1 MTRPYSPYDA
11 TTTDRYADHTS
22 EPGSYPSGHS
32 YSRGYN
38 RDHSYGS
45 GYGTGYDRGA
55 YAGDY
60 QDYDDY
66 VRSEGGND
74 GGYDEGGFD
83 EPDIEFYEEPLD
95 RRWIWVA
102 GVAGAILLVAVVC
115 TVVILGG
122 GDSGSV
128 SATVAAP
135 TPTSQPA
142 TTAPQDASATPR
154 PAPPAAPSLSPE
166 TVTTVTPSP
175 TPPSA
180 TAEPAPVAP
189 PVEAAPPPA
198 ANPRAVTYQVTGNRQ
213 LIDLVTIVYTDQRG
227 ALQTDINVALPWTK
241 TVVLDPGV
249 ELKSVTA
256 TSVAGQL
263 NCSITDAAGNVL
275 VAQANNTMIATCTQ

>member
-11 TTTDRYADHTS
+11 KTTDRHGDRAP
-22 EPGSYPSGHS
+22 EPGSYQSSHS
-32 YSRGYN
+32 YSRGYD
-38 RDHSYGS
+38 RDPGAGYGS
-45 GYGTGYDRGA
+45 GYGRGA

-66 VRSEGGND
+66 VRSGGND
-74 GGYDEGGFD
+74 DGGYD

-102 GVAGAILLVAVVC
+102 GVAGAILLIAVIC

-128 SATVAAP
+128 SATVADP
-135 TPTSQPA
+135 TQTSQPA
-142 TTAPQDASATPR
+142 TTAPQDASSTPR
-154 PAPPAAPSLSPE
+154 PVPPVPSLSPE

-175 TPPSA
+175 TAPAA

-198 ANPRAVTYQVTGNRQ
+198 AQPRAVTYQVTGNRQ